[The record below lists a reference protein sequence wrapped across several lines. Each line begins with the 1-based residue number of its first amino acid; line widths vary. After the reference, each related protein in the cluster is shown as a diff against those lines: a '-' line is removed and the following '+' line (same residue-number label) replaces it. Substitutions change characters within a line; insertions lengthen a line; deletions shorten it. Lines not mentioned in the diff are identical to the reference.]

1 MKLRAIFI
9 SLCGLL
15 FAASIF
21 GQAPAAQP
29 APAAKPAPAQR
40 AARVPGTGT
49 VTGTVADDTGG
60 VIPNST
66 VTLTDSN
73 GKTQIVKTQGD
84 GTYTFINVQPGTY
97 TVSADFTGLAQ
108 AGVVMVQVASGKT
121 ATGNVVM
128 NVQMQKQEVTV
139 QAETNTAVSVD
150 PSQNVGALVLKKE
163 DLDALPDD
171 PDDLEQDLQAL
182 AGPSA
187 GPSGG
192 QIYIDGFTGGR
203 LPPKEPIREIRIN
216 QNPFS
221 AEYDRLGF
229 GRIEIF
235 TKPGS
240 DKFHGQGLYST
251 SDDIWDAR
259 NPFLPVSPPFRTQLA
274 SGNVSGPLSKKASF
288 FFDVERRWIDDNGI
302 INAEVL
308 APTYPFGT
316 SSLQEFYPTPQRR
329 TTMSPR
335 IDYQL
340 NANNTLSVRYS
351 YLENLQSLAG
361 IGQFDL
367 PNNGY
372 KSVERQQSAI
382 VTETAVLGPKVVNE
396 TRFMFVND
404 RTNNDQVSDTPA
416 LSVATA
422 FLTGT
427 ANVGNSYLIRNTY
440 EVQNYTSIS
449 AGAHSL
455 KFGIRLRGSQ
465 IFDRSQ
471 SGFLPSYTYAGDEDA
486 PVLDASLN
494 PTGATAPLTPILQYQ
509 RFQLLQAAGASL
521 ATILADGAGP
531 SQVSITAG
539 RPYVQLNQWDWG
551 PYIQDDWRVR
561 PNLTIS
567 LGARY
572 EGQTNI
578 HDKNDWAPRIGY
590 AWSPGAA
597 GASGRSK

>member
-1 MKLRAIFI
+1 MKLRAIVI
-9 SLCGLL
+9 SLYGLL
-15 FAASIF
+15 FAASLF

-29 APAAKPAPAQR
+29 PPAAQPTPAAQPPPAAKPAPVQR

-60 VIPNST
+60 VIPNAT

-73 GKTQIVKTQGD
+73 GKTQIMKTQGD
-84 GTYTFINVQPGTY
+84 GTYTFVNVQPGNY

-108 AGVVMVQVASGKT
+108 AGVVMVQVASAKA
-121 ATGNVVM
+121 ATGNIVM

-139 QAETNTAVSVD
+139 QAETNTSVSVD

-203 LPPKEPIREIRIN
+203 LPPKESIREIRIN

-221 AEYDRLGF
+221 AEYDKLGF

-240 DKFHGQGLYST
+240 DKFHGQGLYSI

-259 NPFLPVSPPFRTQLA
+259 NPFLPASAPFRTQLA

-308 APTYPFGT
+308 APTYPFGIQG
-316 SSLQEFYPTPQRR
+316 LQEFYPTPQRR

-340 NANNTLSVRYS
+340 NSNNTLSVRYS
-351 YLENLQSLAG
+351 YLENRQSLAG

-367 PNNGY
+367 PDNGY
-372 KSVERQQSAI
+372 KSVERQQTAI
-382 VTETAVLGPKVVNE
+382 VTETGCEP
-396 TRFMFVND
+396 
-404 RTNNDQVSDTPA
+404 
-416 LSVATA
+416 
-422 FLTGT
+422 
-427 ANVGNSYLIRNTY
+427 
-440 EVQNYTSIS
+440 IS
-449 AGAHSL
+449 H
-455 KFGIRLRGSQ
+455 
-465 IFDRSQ
+465 
-471 SGFLPSYTYAGDEDA
+471 A
-486 PVLDASLN
+486 P
-494 PTGATAPLTPILQYQ
+494 
-509 RFQLLQAAGASL
+509 RQLL
-521 ATILADGAGP
+521 IGAG
-531 SQVSITAG
+531 
-539 RPYVQLNQWDWG
+539 
-551 PYIQDDWRVR
+551 
-561 PNLTIS
+561 
-567 LGARY
+567 
-572 EGQTNI
+572 
-578 HDKNDWAPRIGY
+578 
-590 AWSPGAA
+590 
-597 GASGRSK
+597 